1 MDAERRDGEV
11 WWQMQN
17 KKTEN
22 NGNWNY
28 WLKVICMNYVDS
40 IFCLFQTDSNK
51 YASYVQINIY
61 GLKSISWEKFR
72 KEMTRK

>member
-1 MDAERRDGEV
+1 MPGKNR
-11 WWQMQN
+11 N
-17 KKTEN
+17 KD
-22 NGNWNY
+22 Y
-28 WLKVICMNYVDS
+28 WSFVICMNYVDS